1 MITDEKQLQQAIEQM
16 GRMYRA
22 LETIQAEVLPQ
33 SRQHFALM
41 ADGPLEEIRRLEREI
56 SAYVE
61 QTLHSLECAEQDAP
75 REASAA

>member
-22 LETIQAEVLPQ
+22 LVTIQAEVLPQ

-41 ADGPLEEIRRLEREI
+41 ADGPLERYAVWSER
-56 SAYVE
+56 
-61 QTLHSLECAEQDAP
+61 
-75 REASAA
+75 